1 MRYLDPMPT
10 HTIENDEPLDR
21 FVQDR
26 VRSGSYQDAN
36 SVVHAG
42 LGLLKARTDREQR
55 KLARL
60 NAAIQVGIDQI
71 ERGEGEIV
79 PWDRLEHWL
88 EGRGRDRA

>member
-1 MRYLDPMPT
+1 MTT
-10 HTIENDEPLDR
+10 HTIEIDEPFDR
-21 FVQDR
+21 FVEDR
-26 VRSGSYQDAN
+26 VRSGSYNDAD
-36 SVVHAG
+36 SVVRAG

-79 PWDRLEHWL
+79 PWDRLEDWL